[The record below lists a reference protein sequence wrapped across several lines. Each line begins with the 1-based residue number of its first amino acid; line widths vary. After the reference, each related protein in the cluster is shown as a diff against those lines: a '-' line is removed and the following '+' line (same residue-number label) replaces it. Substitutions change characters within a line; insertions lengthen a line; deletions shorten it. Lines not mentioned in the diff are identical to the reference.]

1 MIDELS
7 NAIDFTKLRRDATGI
22 WVSKEQ
28 ESVSY
33 PEQGNEDCFQIE
45 DGSFWFEH
53 RNRIILDLVANFPP
67 HGYFFDIGGGNGFVS
82 RALQMAG
89 WQTVLVEPGSGA
101 FNASKRG
108 QSQVIQ
114 ATLDTSGIKP
124 NIVPSAGA
132 FDVIEHIN
140 DHDDFTSSVHQ
151 ILKPGGRFYVT
162 VPAYRFLWSV
172 EDVEAGHY
180 RRYTKRSLSE
190 LLSRNDFE
198 VEYIGYLFSFLVLP
212 IFLLRSLPS
221 RIGLRR
227 SASIDTKK
235 REHSSDRGVGS
246 RLLNRS
252 LSRESRKISEG
263 KSIPFGSSVVAVAR
277 KPV

>member
-1 MIDELS
+1 MPTRSVRQMIDELS
-7 NAIDFTKLRRDATGI
+7 NTIDFTKLRRDATGI

-33 PEQGNEDCFQIE
+33 PDQGNEDCFQIE

-108 QSQVIQ
+108 QSQGIQ

-124 NIVPSAGA
+124 IP
-132 FDVIEHIN
+132 F
-140 DHDDFTSSVHQ
+140 
-151 ILKPGGRFYVT
+151 
-162 VPAYRFLWSV
+162 
-172 EDVEAGHY
+172 
-180 RRYTKRSLSE
+180 RRQE
-190 LLSRNDFE
+190 LLM
-198 VEYIGYLFSFLVLP
+198 
-212 IFLLRSLPS
+212 
-221 RIGLRR
+221 
-227 SASIDTKK
+227 
-235 REHSSDRGVGS
+235 
-246 RLLNRS
+246 
-252 LSRESRKISEG
+252 
-263 KSIPFGSSVVAVAR
+263 
-277 KPV
+277 